1 MVQDILVLGASGDI
15 GTQALDLL
23 RYSFDYRV
31 LGLSLHSR
39 IERIEPFLFYFD
51 QLKYIAIE
59 DENKAEEFKKRH
71 PLARYEIIKGPLA
84 SLKMLQREQEAT
96 VLNAISGNDGLL
108 PTLTALKQ
116 NQDLLLAN
124 KESLVIGY
132 ELIKPLLKGYRGS
145 LFPIDSEHVALSKVL
160 KEVKGKR
167 IDSYFITAS
176 GGSLRDYKREE
187 FASLTPKDV
196 LKHPTWNMS
205 KKITID
211 CATLVNKAYEVIE
224 AKNLFQLEQVDAYL
238 CRSSLIH
245 AGVFIHEGNERKRI
259 TEFSP
264 NDMKISIAYAL
275 SKGTLSL
282 HQKDEEE
289 KEKEKENPLLPIDH
303 SFYPLFSLTLRF
315 YEKYNGAG
323 MIYYNAVD
331 SVVIEQFLQEKV
343 SFLDIEQA
351 LSYTYSHLPSLL
363 PLSEETLPKLLD
375 ESKHFASSLIEKKP
389 WR

>member
-84 SLKMLQREQEAT
+84 SLKMLQREQGAT

-187 FASLTPKDV
+187 FASLTPNDV

-205 KKITID
+205 KKIT
-211 CATLVNKAYEVIE
+211 
-224 AKNLFQLEQVDAYL
+224 
-238 CRSSLIH
+238 
-245 AGVFIHEGNERKRI
+245 
-259 TEFSP
+259 
-264 NDMKISIAYAL
+264 M
-275 SKGTLSL
+275 
-282 HQKDEEE
+282 
-289 KEKEKENPLLPIDH
+289 
-303 SFYPLFSLTLRF
+303 
-315 YEKYNGAG
+315 
-323 MIYYNAVD
+323 
-331 SVVIEQFLQEKV
+331 
-343 SFLDIEQA
+343 
-351 LSYTYSHLPSLL
+351 
-363 PLSEETLPKLLD
+363 
-375 ESKHFASSLIEKKP
+375 
-389 WR
+389 